1 MISLKNIIAR
11 SLMRWLLAP
20 LLHAQSYMVDW

>member
-11 SLMRWLLAP
+11 ILMLWLLAP
-20 LLHAQSYMVDW
+20 LRHAQSYMVDR